1 MNLPDAIVSRDSIA
15 INRKSFYQ
23 RAGKRWFD
31 AVSAFCGLVILSP
44 LFFLVGVLI
53 KLTSRGP
60 VFFKQVRV
68 GQFGKPFRIIKFRTM
83 VAELHAQPG
92 PLLTVAGDPRI
103 TRIGKW
109 LRKTKVDEL
118 PQLINVLLGEMS
130 LVGPRPEIPK
140 YTANYTEK
148 QKAILLE
155 RPGITGLSANVYEE
169 ELLVGQ
175 SDQEGYYVSTVL
187 PAKLRI
193 DIEYCENVAFLS
205 DLNLV
210 FTTFF
215 KIFARL
221 TEYSNRLP
229 NTSVNRA
236 SDS

>member
-1 MNLPDAIVSRDSIA
+1 MNLPDALVSRDHIA
-15 INRKSFYQ
+15 INRNSFYR

-31 AVSAFCGLVILSP
+31 ALCAFCGLLIVSP
-44 LFFLVGVLI
+44 LFLLIGVLT

-68 GQFGKPFRIIKFRTM
+68 GQFGKPFQIIKFRTM
-83 VAELHAQPG
+83 VAELRAQTG

-103 TRIGKW
+103 TPIGKW
-109 LRKTKVDEL
+109 LRNTKVDEL

-148 QKAILLE
+148 QKTILLE

-175 SDQEGYYVSTVL
+175 SDQEGYYLSTVL

-193 DIEYCENVAFLS
+193 DVEYCENISFVS
-205 DLNLV
+205 DVKLI
-210 FTTFF
+210 FTTFL

-221 TEYSNRLP
+221 TEYSKHFP
-229 NTSVNRA
+229 NTSENQVSGR
-236 SDS
+236 

>member
-1 MNLPDAIVSRDSIA
+1 MPDVLVSRDSIA
-15 INRKSFYQ
+15 INRKSFYH
-23 RAGKRWFD
+23 RAGKRCFD
-31 AVSAFCGLVILSP
+31 AVSSLCGLVILSP
-44 LFFLVGVLI
+44 LFSLVGVLI

-68 GQFGKPFRIIKFRTM
+68 GQFGRPFRIIKFRTM
-83 VAELHAQPG
+83 VAEINGQPG
-92 PLLTVAGDPRI
+92 PFLTVAGDPRI

-118 PQLINVLLGEMS
+118 PQLINVLYGEMS

-148 QKAILLE
+148 QKTILLE

-175 SDQEGYYVSTVL
+175 SDKEGYYLSTVL

-193 DIEYCENVAFLS
+193 DIEYCENIGFFS
-205 DLNLV
+205 DLKLV
-210 FTTFF
+210 FTTFL

-221 TEYSNRLP
+221 TEYSKRFP
-229 NTSVNRA
+229 NTSEDRA
-236 SDS
+236 SGS

>member
-53 KLTSRGP
+53 KLTSRSP

-148 QKAILLE
+148 QKTILLE

-175 SDQEGYYVSTVL
+175 SDQEGYYLSTVL

>member
-1 MNLPDAIVSRDSIA
+1 MNLPDAIVSRDSA
-15 INRKSFYQ
+15 INRNSFYH

-31 AVSAFCGLVILSP
+31 ASSSLCGLVILSP

-53 KLTSRGP
+53 KLTTRGP
-60 VFFKQVRV
+60 VFFKQVRI
-68 GQFGKPFRIIKFRTM
+68 GQFGRPFRIIKFRTM
-83 VAELHAQPG
+83 VAEHPAQPG

-103 TRIGKW
+103 TRFGKW

-118 PQLINVLLGEMS
+118 PQLINVLCGEMS

-140 YTANYTEK
+140 YTQSYTEK
-148 QKAILLE
+148 QKTILLE

-175 SDQEGYYVSTVL
+175 SDKEGYYLSTVL

-193 DIEYCENVAFLS
+193 DIEYCENIGFVS
-205 DLNLV
+205 DLKLV

-221 TEYSNRLP
+221 TEYSKRLP
-229 NTSVNRA
+229 STSVNRA
-236 SDS
+236 SGS

>member
-15 INRKSFYQ
+15 VNRKSFYH

-83 VAELHAQPG
+83 VAEIHAQPG

-103 TRIGKW
+103 TQIGKW

-148 QKAILLE
+148 QKTILLE

-175 SDQEGYYVSTVL
+175 SDQEGYYLSTVL

-193 DIEYCENVAFLS
+193 DIEYCENIAFLS
-205 DLNLV
+205 DLKLV